1 MIETRLQTLGIELP
15 IQPPSAAN
23 YVPFVKTGTLIFISG
38 QLPTWNR
45 ELKYIGKVGLDFS
58 IEDGR
63 EAARLCALNVLSHLK
78 AACEG
83 DLNRIKRCVRLGG
96 FVNSTD
102 TFKDHPKVING
113 ASDLI
118 IEVFREK
125 GRHARMAIGVNS
137 LPFGTAVEVEALFEM
152 GEP

>member
-15 IQPPSAAN
+15 VQSPSTAN

-38 QLPTWNR
+38 QLPAWNG

-58 IEDGR
+58 LEDGR
-63 EAARLCALNVLSHLK
+63 EAARLCALNILSHLK
-78 AACEG
+78 IACEG

-113 ASDLI
+113 ASDLMI
-118 IEVFREK
+118 DVFEEE
-125 GRHARMAIGVNS
+125 GRHARMAVGVNS
-137 LPFGTAVEVEALFEM
+137 LPLGSAVEVEALFEM
-152 GEP
+152 DKS